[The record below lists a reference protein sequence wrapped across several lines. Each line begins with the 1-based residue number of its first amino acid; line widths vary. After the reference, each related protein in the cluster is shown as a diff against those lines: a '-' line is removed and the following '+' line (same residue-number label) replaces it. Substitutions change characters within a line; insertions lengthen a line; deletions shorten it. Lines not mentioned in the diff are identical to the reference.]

1 MKVRFQTTINKDI
14 KGNQFT
20 VIDGP
25 ILDFFV
31 ENQAKLDDLTY
42 VITYQNYLKKDDS
55 EYSNK
60 SDFLVYQ
67 QGHKV
72 IVPHLIRGKRYFGN
86 TKLVRC
92 DPSDLRNTWEYERL
106 IRINK
111 SYHFFDSMLFVIWD
125 GITYRLKE
133 NEGFLQLNIWQRQTV
148 KIL

>member
-60 SDFLVYQ
+60 SDFLVYE
-67 QGHKV
+67 GSKA
-72 IVPHLIRGKRYFGN
+72 IIPHLSRGKRYFGN
-86 TKLVRC
+86 SKMIKC
-92 DPSDLRNTWEYERL
+92 DESEISNRRAYKRF
-106 IRINK
+106 IRINENFL
-111 SYHFFDSMLFVIWD
+111 FFDAMLFVIHQ
-125 GITYRLKE
+125 GNTYRLKE
-133 NEGFLQLNIWQRQTV
+133 TKGFLQLYFWNRQTV
-148 KIL
+148 KII